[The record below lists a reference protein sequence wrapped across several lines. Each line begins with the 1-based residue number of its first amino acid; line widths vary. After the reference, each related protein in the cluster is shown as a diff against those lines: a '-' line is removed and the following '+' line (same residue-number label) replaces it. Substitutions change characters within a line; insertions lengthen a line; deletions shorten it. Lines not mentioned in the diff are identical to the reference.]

1 MCRFLQEPRV
11 KSNIAKQYGEGYPL
25 KLNDM
30 MRNSLAIRRFDVYQD
45 KLGAKSC
52 RDLALVVD
60 LRAQLF

>member
-1 MCRFLQEPRV
+1 M
-11 KSNIAKQYGEGYPL
+11 AKQYGEGYPL
-25 KLNDM
+25 KPNDM